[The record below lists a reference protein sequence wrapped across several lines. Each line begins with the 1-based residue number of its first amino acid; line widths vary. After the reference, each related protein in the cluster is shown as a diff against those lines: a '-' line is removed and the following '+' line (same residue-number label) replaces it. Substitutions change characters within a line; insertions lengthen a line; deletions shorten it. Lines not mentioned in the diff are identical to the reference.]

1 MVTYPPTQW
10 PSVLSASFVATLN
23 ESMQLQLA
31 QALYVLAR
39 MSHLHSYSLTHSLT
53 LTNILTRHTEGARTT
68 EGVEHCLALCRIG
81 LEDLG
86 RDLGQLHPGELVTL
100 SDVHTHAR
108 THYTATALHTH
119 TYNTQHTQP
128 TQWTDLSAGGIL

>member
-1 MVTYPPTQW
+1 MTHTVTNHARQHI
-10 PSVLSASFVATLN
+10 LSH
-23 ESMQLQLA
+23 
-31 QALYVLAR
+31 ALTHSLTHTR
-39 MSHLHSYSLTHSLT
+39 THSHSHSHSHLHSYSLTHSLT

-119 TYNTQHTQP
+119 
-128 TQWTDLSAGGIL
+128 I